1 MKIIFTGKSDFT
13 YNRTYVLLEGLRQ
26 LDNVEVV
33 VYPIIKRR
41 RFDKREFRRL
51 QQDADFIYI
60 PPFRHRDVGFIK
72 KQASIPV
79 VFDPLISKYLT
90 KDDFG
95 QIWKKPF
102 KYLLDKIP
110 FSLCDILIADTQH
123 HKEYFSQTFRISE
136 EKIFV
141 VPIGADTRLFYPAP
155 QPKNEKFVVGFYG
168 NFVPLQGTDKII
180 ETAHILRDHED
191 IVFDVVGSGYRFK
204 STLKLAQR
212 LKLTNITFRGSVPY
226 QSLNQHIN
234 SFDVC
239 LGIFGD
245 SLKAD
250 LVIPNKI
257 YHYAAAG
264 KCIITKDT
272 GGIREIFEHQK
283 DIFLTGN
290 SPREI
295 AESILYCRGNA
306 ENSGQIGANALQT
319 VTTNYNE
326 ISIAKKMID
335 HLTRHSGL

>member
-13 YNRTYVLLEGLRQ
+13 YNRTFVLLEGLRQ
-26 LDNVEVV
+26 LENVEVV
-33 VYPIIKRR
+33 VYPITKRGG
-41 RFDKREFRRL
+41 FDKREFGRL
-51 QQDADFIYI
+51 QEDAEFIYI

-110 FSLCDILIADTQH
+110 FSRCDILIADTQH
-123 HKEYFSQTFRISE
+123 HKEYFSQTFGIPE

-141 VPIGADTRLFYPAP
+141 LPIGADTSLFYPAP
-155 QPKNEKFVVGFYG
+155 QPQNEKFVVGFYG

-180 ETAHILRDHED
+180 ETAHILRHHKD
-191 IVFDVVGSGYRFK
+191 IVFDIVGSGYRLK
-204 STLKLAQR
+204 STLKLASK
-212 LKLTNITFRGSVPY
+212 LKLNNVKFIGNVPY
-226 QSLNQHIN
+226 SQLNGHIN
-234 SFDVC
+234 QFDIC

-272 GGIREIFEHQK
+272 EGIREIFTH
-283 DIFLTGN
+283 DHNIVLTQN
-290 SPREI
+290 SPQKI
-295 AESILYCRGNA
+295 AETILRCKANTTFAR
-306 ENSGQIGANALQT
+306 QIGENALKTISTGYNARAVAQIF
-319 VTTNYNE
+319 VDILKTNGR
-326 ISIAKKMID
+326 I
-335 HLTRHSGL
+335 